1 MHLPQLRRLRIQM
14 KAKKKKC
21 DGPCGEFQ
29 FIWKNHE
36 GKRYC
41 KSCWSALSVRPRI
54 KPTSV
59 QKRVPSRSPKRAKEE
74 QEYSIRRKEFLSKNC
89 MCQAHIPGVCRG
101 QATDVH
107 HKAGRVG
114 DLLLNILYWLA
125 ACRACHEWIE
135 MHPKEAKEMGFSLTR
150 LDK

>member
-1 MHLPQLRRLRIQM
+1 MQR
-14 KAKKKKC
+14 KKKLCSAC
-21 DGPCGEFQ
+21 DKLTYIFG
-29 FIWKNHE
+29 NRE

-59 QKRVPSRSPKRAKEE
+59 QKRIPSRSPKRAKEE
-74 QEYSIRRKEFLSKNC
+74 QEYSRRRKEFLSQHP
-89 MCQAHIPGVCRG
+89 MCQAHIPGVCTG

-125 ACRACHEWIE
+125 ACRACHTYIE
-135 MHPKEAKEMGFSLTR
+135 LHPKEAKEMGFSLTR